1 MERDRRHGSP
11 VEEEVRGAEEGVEGV
26 DLSVGEGLGSW
37 LSSSII
43 LFMYASCDFLP
54 RSYLLGT
61 FVTSSDVFSM
71 FIFSKNQK
79 D

>member
-1 MERDRRHGSP
+1 MERDRRYGSP
-11 VEEEVRGAEEGVEGV
+11 VEEEVRGVEEGVEGV

-43 LFMYASCDFLP
+43 LSMYASCDFLP